1 MVKSK
6 KELIYEATLS
16 LIADNY
22 QLTQIKV
29 GDIAKKA
36 NIGKGTIYEYF
47 NSKEEVISEAIA
59 YMIKGW
65 VQDLEDIL
73 DENESFER
81 SFRRILRNIFPMMEK
96 KQQVFMGFLM
106 LSKSS
111 ENSVDSLHK
120 LMEKNNEEIQ
130 RKIIHLYEKIVDKSL
145 EEGIIKAKPDM
156 FDWYFAVNSAIMC
169 VLIYEDQFANH
180 KVFSRNAE
188 YSQEEIIE
196 KAYGT
201 FMKLLG

>member
-201 FMKLLG
+201 FVKLLG

>member
-16 LIADNY
+16 LIEDNY

-47 NSKEEVISEAIA
+47 TSKEEVISEAIA

-73 DENESFER
+73 DENESFEK
-81 SFRRILRNIFPMMEK
+81 SFRSILRNIFPMMEK
-96 KQQVFMGFLM
+96 KHQVFMGFLM
-106 LSKSS
+106 LGKSS
-111 ENSVDSLHK
+111 ENSVDSLHQ

-130 RKIIHLYEKIVDKSL
+130 KKVIRLYEKIVDKSL
-145 EEGIIKAKPDM
+145 AKGIIQEKPEV

-169 VLIYEDQFANH
+169 VLIYEDQFANER
-180 KVFSRNAE
+180 VFSKRAAYN
-188 YSQEEIIE
+188 QEEIIE
-196 KAYGT
+196 KAYRI
-201 FMKLLG
+201 FVKLLS

>member
-16 LIADNY
+16 LIEDNY

-47 NSKEEVISEAIA
+47 TSKEEVISEAIA

-73 DENESFER
+73 DENESFEK
-81 SFRRILRNIFPMMEK
+81 SFRSILRNIFPMMEK
-96 KQQVFMGFLM
+96 KHQVFMGFLM
-106 LSKSS
+106 LGKSS
-111 ENSVDSLHK
+111 ENSVDSLHQ

-130 RKIIHLYEKIVDKSL
+130 KKVIRLYEKIVDKSL
-145 EEGIIKAKPDM
+145 AKGIIQEK
-156 FDWYFAVNSAIMC
+156 
-169 VLIYEDQFANH
+169 LILLSMVSDYLRH
-180 KVFSRNAE
+180 L
-188 YSQEEIIE
+188 IIDH
-196 KAYGT
+196 
-201 FMKLLG
+201 